1 MPMPSDGLID
11 TAAQAGNVCERHVYG
26 VVIGKVINIVD
37 GTGEGRVQVQLPWL
51 PGVRPWARLSRL
63 DGGTYFVPQVG
74 AEVLLAF
81 NHGDI
86 REPYVLGSLWNS
98 KDRPP
103 AEAPEDPATKR
114 IIRTP
119 LGHEIE
125 FDDVSQSITIKNGRR
140 HTITIGPERVEIAT
154 LDATGSKRTTSLT
167 LDAAGSVS
175 IEADRAI
182 ELKAPSITIQGKV
195 VEIKSDASMDINGG
209 QACNIQARLVK
220 IN

>member
-1 MPMPSDGLID
+1 MPPDGLID
-11 TAAQAGNVCERHVYG
+11 TAAQAGNACDRRVDG
-26 VVIGKVINIVD
+26 VTIAKVINNVD

-51 PGVRPWARLSRL
+51 PDVRPWARLSRL

-74 AEVLLAF
+74 AEVLVAF

-86 REPYVLGSLWNS
+86 REPYVMGSLWNS

-103 AEAPEDPATKR
+103 AEAPQDPATKR

-125 FDDVSQSITIKNGRR
+125 FNDVSQSITIKNGRR
-140 HTITIGPERVEIAT
+140 HTITLGPEKVEIAT
-154 LDATGSKRTTSLT
+154 MDPTGQKRTTSLT
-167 LDAAGSVS
+167 LDAAKGSVS
-175 IEADRAI
+175 IEADAAI
-182 ELKAPSITIQGKV
+182 ELKAPSITIKGKV
-195 VEIKSDASMDINGG
+195 VKIESDASMSINGG
-209 QACNIQARLVK
+209 QVCNIQASLVK

>member
-1 MPMPSDGLID
+1 MSSDGLIE
-11 TAAQAGNVCERHVYG
+11 TAAQAGNACDRRVDG
-26 VVIGKVINIVD
+26 VTIAKVINNVD

-51 PGVRPWARLSRL
+51 PDVRPWARLSRL

-74 AEVLLAF
+74 DEVLVGF

-103 AEAPEDPATKR
+103 AEAPTDPKTKR
-114 IIRTP
+114 LIRTP
-119 LGHEIE
+119 LGHEVE
-125 FDDVSQSITIKNGRR
+125 FDDASQSITIKSMRGHR
-140 HTITIGPERVEIAT
+140 ITLGPEKVEIAT
-154 LDATGSKRTTSLT
+154 MDATGSKPTASIT
-167 LDAAGSVS
+167 LDAAGSIS
-175 IEADRAI
+175 IEADRKI
-182 ELKAPSITIQGKV
+182 ELKTPSITIQGKV

-209 QACNIQARLVK
+209 QACNIQASLVK

>member
-1 MPMPSDGLID
+1 MPMPADGLID
-11 TAAQAGNVCERHVYG
+11 TAAQAGNACDRRVDG
-26 VVIGKVINIVD
+26 VTIAKVINNVD
-37 GTGEGRVQVQLPWL
+37 ATGEGRVQVQLPWL

-74 AEVLLAF
+74 AEVLVGF

-103 AEAPEDPATKR
+103 AEAPQDPATKR

-119 LGHEIE
+119 LGHEVE
-125 FDDVSQSITIKNGRR
+125 FDDLSQSITIKSMRH
-140 HTITIGPERVEIAT
+140 HTITIEPDKVEIAT
-154 LDATGSKRTTSLT
+154 MDATGSKPTTRFT
-167 LDAAGSVS
+167 LNAAGSIS
-175 IEADRAI
+175 IAADRAI
-182 ELKAPSITIQGKV
+182 EIKAPSITIQGKV

-209 QACNIQARLVK
+209 QACNIQASLVK